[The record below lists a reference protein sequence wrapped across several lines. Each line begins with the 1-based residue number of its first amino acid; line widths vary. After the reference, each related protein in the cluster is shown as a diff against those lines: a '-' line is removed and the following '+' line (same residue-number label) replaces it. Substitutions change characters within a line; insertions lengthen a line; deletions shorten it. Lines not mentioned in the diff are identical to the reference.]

1 MNGESVHLF
10 SPLHHSFHS
19 FTTHFIPK
27 LLATVFLFSPPLFF
41 CCCPHK
47 RTFWLHSSTFL
58 TFSSPPICPPT
69 PIRVH
74 TYIHTCKR
82 DEKEETHGNMGPATH
97 TLLIISSLTHNHK
110 GTYFE
115 ITRLLPFPLCITCN
129 NRNRL
134 KRPAGGFLLLQS
146 AVTSAPITAE
156 HRSVLKVRSVY
167 RQSGAEHLLISAC
180 GCVSVAGEVNDMLV

>member
-1 MNGESVHLF
+1 MESLFTCSPHSITPFTRSQLTSFPNYWLQYSSFLPPFFFVVVHTRGHFDCTPQHF
-10 SPLHHSFHS
+10 SHSPAHLS
-19 FTTHFIPK
+19 
-27 LLATVFLFSPPLFF
+27 A
-41 CCCPHK
+41 
-47 RTFWLHSSTFL
+47 
-58 TFSSPPICPPT
+58 PPT
-69 PIRVH
+69 PIRIH
-74 TYIHTCKR
+74 TYIH

-156 HRSVLKVRSVY
+156 HRSVLKVKSVY

>member
-69 PIRVH
+69 PIRIH
-74 TYIHTCKR
+74 TYIH

-134 KRPAGGFLLLQS
+134 KRPAGGFLLPQS

>member
-1 MNGESVHLF
+1 
-10 SPLHHSFHS
+10 
-19 FTTHFIPK
+19 
-27 LLATVFLFSPPLFF
+27 
-41 CCCPHK
+41 
-47 RTFWLHSSTFL
+47 
-58 TFSSPPICPPT
+58 
-69 PIRVH
+69 
-74 TYIHTCKR
+74 
-82 DEKEETHGNMGPATH
+82 MGPATH

-134 KRPAGGFLLLQS
+134 KRPAGGFLLPQS

-156 HRSVLKVRSVY
+156 HRSVLKVKSVY

>member
-1 MNGESVHLF
+1 M
-10 SPLHHSFHS
+10 
-19 FTTHFIPK
+19 
-27 LLATVFLFSPPLFF
+27 
-41 CCCPHK
+41 
-47 RTFWLHSSTFL
+47 HSSTFL

-69 PIRVH
+69 PIRIH
-74 TYIHTCKR
+74 TYIH

-134 KRPAGGFLLLQS
+134 KRPAGGFLLPQS

-156 HRSVLKVRSVY
+156 HRSVLKVKSVY

>member
-1 MNGESVHLF
+1 MESLF
-10 SPLHHSFHS
+10 TCSPHSITPFTRSQLTSFPNYWLQYSSSLPPFFLLLSTQEDILIALLNISHILQPTYLPPHHPHS
-19 FTTHFIPK
+19 
-27 LLATVFLFSPPLFF
+27 
-41 CCCPHK
+41 
-47 RTFWLHSSTFL
+47 R
-58 TFSSPPICPPT
+58 
-69 PIRVH
+69 
-74 TYIHTCKR
+74 TYIHTYIR
-82 DEKEETHGNMGPATH
+82 DEKEETHGNMGTATH

-129 NRNRL
+129 NRNRV
-134 KRPAGGFLLLQS
+134 KRPAGGFLLPQS

-167 RQSGAEHLLISAC
+167 RQSGAGHLLISAC